1 MSTNN
6 GNQKGSGP
14 IALTDIPVTFGGVS
28 IGEKTA
34 RIGISVHRDWLSLDQ
49 CDKLFCERRLN
60 GAVALGHADDA
71 AGQAK
76 LWDDADHQI
85 STAFD
90 IKGFRVG
97 TDSVATGLTMNLN
110 EIDIAELAKFSKGVG
125 RLAVYEVTDI
135 PQEDKERPDHVPGTL
150 KADGPWKDVSLDELF
165 DPAKKIRKALAAAGI
180 DTVGHLANYSAT
192 EKRLHDLKDIGPAA
206 AQEIE
211 DRLLEFWADNPQVA
225 EEELAG
231 V

>member
-1 MSTNN
+1 MSKD
-6 GNQKGSGP
+6 KGP
-14 IALTDIPVTFGGVS
+14 VALTDIPVTFGGVS

-34 RIGISVHRDWLSLDQ
+34 RIGISVHRDWLGLEQ
-49 CDKLFCERRLN
+49 ADKLFCERRLS

-85 STAFD
+85 STSFD
-90 IKGFRVG
+90 IKGFRVLSESLG
-97 TDSVATGLTMNLN
+97 TGLTMNLS
-110 EIDIAELAKFSKGVG
+110 EIDISELAKFSKGVG

-135 PQEDKERPDHVPGTL
+135 PQEEKDRPDHVPGTL
-150 KADGPWKDVSLDELF
+150 KADGPWAAVNLDTLF
-165 DPAKKIRKALAAAGI
+165 DPSKRIRKALSDAGLN
-180 DTVGHLANYSAT
+180 TVGQLADYSAS
-192 EKRLHDLKDIGPAA
+192 ERRLGDIKGIGEAA

-211 DRLLEFWADNPQVA
+211 DRLLDFYADNPQA
-225 EEELAG
+225 SDAELAE